1 MSHSNKLNII
11 IIFAILYLSLII
23 GFLFGENSSGGAVS
37 DFNLRI
43 SIINEF
49 ITDFKFA
56 FFKHQSIAL
65 KGKAVL
71 ILILLNLSSG
81 EAATIFP
88 SIISAADEM
97 CV

>member
-1 MSHSNKLNII
+1 MFIGMFESISPLHLKSFVHLDEASFILCDGFHGTTIKSILSN
-11 IIFAILYLSLII
+11 
-23 GFLFGENSSGGAVS
+23 
-37 DFNLRI
+37 
-43 SIINEF
+43 
-49 ITDFKFA
+49 FKFA